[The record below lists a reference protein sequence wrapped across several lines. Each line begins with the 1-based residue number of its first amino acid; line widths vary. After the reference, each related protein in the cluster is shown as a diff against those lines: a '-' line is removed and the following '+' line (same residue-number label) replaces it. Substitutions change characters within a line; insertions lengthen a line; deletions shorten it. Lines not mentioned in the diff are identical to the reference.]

1 MDRSPSAWP
10 LWAAARSKRSKR
22 SKSDAEEEEEEK
34 EGNLRS
40 LSQTSAGSSKRR
52 PSRPPPLRHHRSP
65 LHAASG
71 RAAEALPR
79 PAAIDLRSAPPVTLT
94 FPGFQLFDNP
104 LHHLSARRSGIKP
117 ATSSGGAAH
126 VIKAEPLSWRPPDEV
141 TEVTESTGSTRGRT
155 RGPVLK
161 DSRQPERPP
170 SPVGPLTRATPG
182 SRGHAVCTTRH
193 VDSRH
198 RDGGGG
204 GERVAVT
211 AVTEDT
217 SRSHS
222 GQCLHN

>member
-1 MDRSPSAWP
+1 MSERGAISCRFRCEGSPRPRRSPEGEGGERSATSP
-10 LWAAARSKRSKR
+10 SPSLNRGRGRSRGQKRVCVATLAAARSKR

-117 ATSSGGAAH
+117 AASSGGAAH
-126 VIKAEPLSWRPPDEV
+126 VIKAEPLSWRPRMRSRRSQSLQEV
-141 TEVTESTGSTRGRT
+141 REGG
-155 RGPVLK
+155 
-161 DSRQPERPP
+161 
-170 SPVGPLTRATPG
+170 
-182 SRGHAVCTTRH
+182 H
-193 VDSRH
+193 VDRSSK
-198 RDGGGG
+198 
-204 GERVAVT
+204 T
-211 AVTEDT
+211 A
-217 SRSHS
+217 HNLS
-222 GQCLHN
+222 GRPHLSDR